1 MPNAPTL
8 GFLLIA
14 ASATAV
20 QSQSL
25 SGFRPDSLSPF
36 ATAKAETLLR
46 DRLACLGCHRLG
58 DDGGVIGPD
67 LTTVG
72 ARRSPSFIY
81 AMITNPAGTWP
92 GTGMPK
98 TPMPVSWGRLV
109 ASYLAGKAEAA
120 GAAGTT
126 EAAGTADA
134 ATATTRLEN
143 IADSAALY
151 ARACAACHGERGA
164 GDGFNAPHLPVRPT
178 AHADSAYM
186 STRPDDTLFDGIYA
200 GGFILNKSHRMP
212 AFGLTFT
219 REQIRGLVRYLRELC
234 RCQGPVWSQQ

>member
-1 MPNAPTL
+1 MLNA
-8 GFLLIA
+8 IA
-14 ASATAV
+14 LAT
-20 QSQSL
+20 SL
-25 SGFRPDSLSPF
+25 ALAAAQAPAQETAFRPDSLSPF
-36 ATAKAETLLR
+36 AWAKAETLLR

-72 ARRSPSFIY
+72 TRRSPSFIY

-92 GTGMPK
+92 GTGMPR
-98 TPMPVSWGRLV
+98 TAMPAAWARLV
-109 ASYLAGKAEAA
+109 ASYLAGTAERAETAGRAGRAGTA
-120 GAAGTT
+120 GAAT
-126 EAAGTADA
+126 AAR
-134 ATATTRLEN
+134 RLEE
-143 IADSAALY
+143 IADPAALY

-186 STRPDDTLFDGIYA
+186 STRPDDTLFDGVYA

-212 AFGLTFT
+212 AFGLTLT